1 MSPVKW
7 SLKDVVEMVGVFG
20 VIGSLIF
27 VAFQIRQNTRAIES
41 STIEAILSH
50 SYDAVV
56 LTVENADLRAAQ
68 VAACNGALTGDQ
80 REQLIA
86 YYRALLRLQ
95 LNRFFQVELGIL
107 DEETALALGGR
118 ATPYRRP
125 IFAELWEE
133 TKDDY
138 SPEFQ
143 DFVRRGIL
151 PMVEQTC

>member
-1 MSPVKW
+1 MHRVKW
-7 SLKDVVEMVGVFG
+7 KDVLEVTGILGVM
-20 VIGSLIF
+20 GSLIF

-41 STIEAILSH
+41 STIEAILSR

-56 LTVENADLRAAQ
+56 LTVEHADLRAAQ
-68 VAACNGALTGDQ
+68 VAACNGALSGDQ

-95 LNRFFQVELGIL
+95 LNRYFQVQLGIL

-125 IFAELWEE
+125 IFAVLWEE

-143 DFVRRGIL
+143 EFVRRGIL

>member
-1 MSPVKW
+1 M
-7 SLKDVVEMVGVFG
+7 
-20 VIGSLIF
+20 F
-27 VAFQIRQNTRAIES
+27 VAFQIQQNTRAVES
-41 STIEAILSH
+41 STIEAILGH

-68 VAACNGALTGDQ
+68 VAACDGSLSVDQ

-95 LNRFFQVELGIL
+95 LNRFFQVQLGIL

-118 ATPYRRP
+118 AAPYRRS
-125 IFAELWEE
+125 IFAELWVE
-133 TKDDY
+133 TKEDY

-143 DFVRRGIL
+143 DFVQRGIL
-151 PMVEQTC
+151 PMVEETC

>member
-1 MSPVKW
+1 MIQVKLSW
-7 SLKDVVEMVGVFG
+7 KDVIEMAGVFG

-95 LNRFFQVELGIL
+95 LNRYFQVQLGIL

-118 ATPYRRP
+118 ATP
-125 IFAELWEE
+125 
-133 TKDDY
+133 
-138 SPEFQ
+138 
-143 DFVRRGIL
+143 
-151 PMVEQTC
+151 

>member
-1 MSPVKW
+1 MDHAKW
-7 SLKDVVEMVGVFG
+7 SWKDAVEMVGVLG

-27 VAFQIRQNTRAIES
+27 VAFQIRQKTRAIES
-41 STIEAILSH
+41 STIEA
-50 SYDAVV
+50 
-56 LTVENADLRAAQ
+56 
-68 VAACNGALTGDQ
+68 
-80 REQLIA
+80 
-86 YYRALLRLQ
+86 RLQ

-125 IFAELWEE
+125 IFAVLWEE

-143 DFVRRGIL
+143 EFVRRGIL
-151 PMVEQTC
+151 PMVEETC